1 MIFSEKKWN
10 IDKEIQQI
18 IPTSAALSWNKM
30 QASLRNAQ
38 DEYLLVL
45 LGTDMTAKI
54 EEIYAAD
61 PLQRSEKDTKLLYL
75 SQKAVANI
83 AMWTDFDALN
93 LRITD
98 QGFQRQE
105 SESGDF
111 TGAYKYQED
120 NLRNNFKNKGFN
132 ALDAVLAFLEENVA
146 DYDAF
151 KSSPAYTVSQ
161 KSLVKNTEE
170 IQQIFYIQNSRI
182 IFLRLHPV
190 IEQVEE
196 LSLQPILGDD
206 LFAKLQKWLS
216 GTLQWTNTD
225 ITFDDFRMACAKV
238 VIMKA
243 VLSLLRTT
251 GSITDRGLYFEQ
263 TQVQTPGNESRT
275 PVSDT
280 RLELAVADAT
290 NAIQEYTARLMR
302 LVSTYMAD
310 DAAGNP
316 LHALD
321 RDNSGCERKAF
332 WA

>member
-1 MIFSEKKWN
+1 MIFSETKWK
-10 IDKEIQQI
+10 IDNEIQQI

-45 LGTDMTAKI
+45 LGDNMMEKI
-54 EEIYAAD
+54 QEIYEKD
-61 PLQRSEKDTKLLYL
+61 PEQRSEKDGKLLYL

-120 NLRNNFKNKGFN
+120 NLRNNFKSKGFN
-132 ALDAVLAFLEENVA
+132 ALDSVLAFLEENVS

-161 KSLVKNTEE
+161 KSIVKNTTE
-170 IQQIFYIQNSRI
+170 IQQIYYIQNSRI

-190 IEQVEE
+190 IEQIEE

-216 GTLQWTNTD
+216 GDMEWTYTD
-225 ITFDDFRMACAKV
+225 ITFNDFRMACAKV

-263 TQVQTPGNESRT
+263 TQVQTPGNESKT
-275 PVSDT
+275 PVSDM
-280 RLELAVADAT
+280 RLELAVSDAT
-290 NAIQEYTARLMR
+290 NAIQEYTAKLMR
-302 LVSTYMAD
+302 LISTYMAD
-310 DAAGNP
+310 AAVGNP
-316 LHALD
+316 LHTLD
-321 RDNSGCERKAF
+321 RDNSGCDKKAF